1 MAEITLLNLELA
13 CFIIAALYS
22 ITGHAGASGYI
33 AVMALLGMAPQEIKP
48 LALTLNLVVSTVA
61 TIQFYRAGHFDR
73 KLFLP
78 FVVGSIPFALIGGYV
93 QLPGQWFKWLMGV
106 ALIIAALR
114 VVVKQPSVTSQPL
127 PLQACP
133 ELVEVGEGWDGDG
146 VYMLQH
152 NGTTPIPTL
161 ALPLHPQG
169 VGRGCKAA
177 KAATTTHNGREFHS
191 APYPTLITAIA
202 LGAAIGFISGLIG
215 VGGGI
220 FLTPLLLLAGWATA
234 KQAAA
239 VSAPF
244 ILFNSLAAL
253 AGLSAKATQFL
264 PDNILYLVVTV
275 LMGGLLGSFMGSR
288 TFAQQ
293 TITRVLSAILLIAGA
308 KLLYV

>member
-1 MAEITLLNLELA
+1 MAEATLLNLELA
-13 CFIIAALYS
+13 CFIIAVLYS

-48 LALTLNLVVSTVA
+48 LALTLNLVVSAVA
-61 TIQFYRAGHFDR
+61 TLQFYRAGHFYR

-78 FVVGSIPFALIGGYV
+78 FVLGSIPFALLGGYV

-114 VVVKQPSVTSQPL
+114 VVVRQPQVTTYPNL
-127 PLQACP
+127 IA
-133 ELVEVGEGWDGDG
+133 
-146 VYMLQH
+146 
-152 NGTTPIPTL
+152 
-161 ALPLHPQG
+161 AL
-169 VGRGCKAA
+169 C
-177 KAATTTHNGREFHS
+177 
-191 APYPTLITAIA
+191 
-202 LGAAIGFISGLIG
+202 LGAAIGFVSGLIG

-244 ILFNSLAAL
+244 ILLNSLAAL
-253 AGLSAKATQFL
+253 AGLNAHLAQVL
-264 PDNILYLVVTV
+264 PDNILYLVAAV

-293 TITRVLSAILLIAGA
+293 TITRVLSAVLLIAGA

>member
-1 MAEITLLNLELA
+1 MAEATLLNLELA
-13 CFIIAALYS
+13 CFIIAAMYS

-78 FVVGSIPFALIGGYV
+78 FVLGSIPFALLGGYV

-114 VVVKQPSVTSQPL
+114 VVVKQPRVTTYP
-127 PLQACP
+127 
-133 ELVEVGEGWDGDG
+133 
-146 VYMLQH
+146 
-152 NGTTPIPTL
+152 NGIA
-161 ALPLHPQG
+161 AL
-169 VGRGCKAA
+169 C
-177 KAATTTHNGREFHS
+177 
-191 APYPTLITAIA
+191 
-202 LGAAIGFISGLIG
+202 LGAVIGLISGLIG

-220 FLTPLLLLAGWATA
+220 FLTPLLLLAGWANA

-244 ILFNSLAAL
+244 ILLNSLAAL
-253 AGLSAKATQFL
+253 AGLSAKSTQWL
-264 PDNILYLVVTV
+264 PDNILYLVAAV
-275 LMGGLLGSFMGSR
+275 LMGGLMGSFMGSR
-288 TFAQQ
+288 IFAQQ
-293 TITRVLSAILLIAGA
+293 TITRVLSAVLLIAGA

>member
-13 CFIIAALYS
+13 CFIIAVLYS

-33 AVMALLGMAPQEIKP
+33 AVMALLGMAPQEIKS
-48 LALTLNLVVSTVA
+48 LALSLNLVVSTVA

-78 FVVGSIPFALIGGYV
+78 FVLGSIPFALLGGYV

-114 VVVKQPSVTSQPL
+114 VVVRQPRVTTQPL
-127 PLQACP
+127 PLQ
-133 ELVEVGEGWDGDG
+133 GGGWDGDG
-146 VYMLQH
+146 VYMLRH
-152 NGTTPIPTL
+152 N
-161 ALPLHPQG
+161 
-169 VGRGCKAA
+169 
-177 KAATTTHNGREFHS
+177 S
-191 APYPTLITAIA
+191 APYQITAIA
-202 LGAAIGFISGLIG
+202 LGAIIGLISGLIG

-244 ILFNSLAAL
+244 ILLNSLAAL
-253 AGLSAKATQFL
+253 VGLNAHLTQEL
-264 PDNILYLVVTV
+264 PDNILYLVAAV

-293 TITRVLSAILLIAGA
+293 TITRVLSAVLLIAGA

>member
-1 MAEITLLNLELA
+1 MAEITSLNLELA
-13 CFIIAALYS
+13 CFIIAVLYS

-78 FVVGSIPFALIGGYV
+78 FVLGSIPFALVGGYV

-114 VVVKQPSVTSQPL
+114 VVVKQPQVMTYPNVI
-127 PLQACP
+127 A
-133 ELVEVGEGWDGDG
+133 
-146 VYMLQH
+146 
-152 NGTTPIPTL
+152 
-161 ALPLHPQG
+161 AL
-169 VGRGCKAA
+169 C
-177 KAATTTHNGREFHS
+177 
-191 APYPTLITAIA
+191 
-202 LGAAIGFISGLIG
+202 LGAVIGLISGLIG

-244 ILFNSLAAL
+244 ILLNSLAAL
-253 AGLSAKATQFL
+253 AGLNAHLTQVL
-264 PDNILYLVVTV
+264 PDNILYLVAAV

-288 TFAQQ
+288 TFAQP
-293 TITRVLSAILLIAGA
+293 TITRVLSAVLLIAGA